1 MGTGRASTGYSL
13 ELHGTPYSLQLPCNA
28 CPNIETGRSAAPAC
42 MRACGRKHG
51 RTEGGTGKHS
61 RTECLRV
68 VEDFHQHVLTRIL
81 QMPAGQVQHA
91 RKRDSRVSLGRRA
104 SHAQDGAGA
113 KETAVWWGAGTPVDR
128 RPPLGRGGALR
139 WSVGKARHRCST
151 GHSPTNNEPMHP
163 RTRTLSESTWGRGAP
178 RCPPTCRSTCCWNA
192 RLAPTRGTAR

>member
-1 MGTGRASTGYSL
+1 MLALLGWFTPARATHLAACTLSTLSYCALFMGTGRASTGYSL

-68 VEDFHQHVLTRIL
+68 VKDFHQHVLTRIL

-104 SHAQDGAGA
+104 SHAQDGVGA

-128 RPPLGRGGALR
+128 RPPLGRGGGVTLER
-139 WSVGKARHRCST
+139 WQ
-151 GHSPTNNEPMHP
+151 SPS
-163 RTRTLSESTWGRGAP
+163 L
-178 RCPPTCRSTCCWNA
+178 
-192 RLAPTRGTAR
+192 L